1 MNNDSVK
8 TTVIQTNNLMKT
20 IQDKRVK
27 LKKKKKRASKEKPKL
42 TKLEMKFK
50 KQTRT
55 SKAVSNLNH
64 EGIYRLC
71 NILYFQYLT

>member
-27 LKKKKKRASKEKPKL
+27 LKKKKKKSLQR
-42 TKLEMKFK
+42 
-50 KQTRT
+50 
-55 SKAVSNLNH
+55 KAKINK
-64 EGIYRLC
+64 
-71 NILYFQYLT
+71 T

>member
-27 LKKKKKRASKEKPKL
+27 LKKKKKKSLQR
-42 TKLEMKFK
+42 
-50 KQTRT
+50 
-55 SKAVSNLNH
+55 KAKINKTWNEIQKANQDLQSS
-64 EGIYRLC
+64 
-71 NILYFQYLT
+71 QQS